1 MTSKLMLTCAALSV
15 AAFGGESYRVTLFQE
30 SNVNGT
36 TLKPGDYKIE
46 VNSNKAVIKGGKDRL
61 EADVR
66 VEDAGQKFGSTSVR
80 YSNDGGKFKVEE
92 IRLGGT
98 KTKLVFAPADS
109 RPAGE

>member
-1 MTSKLMLTCAALSV
+1 MTSKLMFTCAALSM
-15 AAFGGESYRVTLFQE
+15 AAFAGESYRVTLFQE
-30 SNVNGT
+30 SSVNGT
-36 TLKPGDYKIE
+36 TLKPGDYRID
-46 VNSNKAVIKGGKDRL
+46 VNSNKAVIKGAKNRL
-61 EADVR
+61 ETDVR

-80 YSNDGGKFKVEE
+80 YSNEGGKYQVQE